1 MKTKQTSPN
10 TDWDDLYS
18 SAYRG
23 EISFTPSALHSVI
36 NFARTKITHYF
47 NSPEDLDDN
56 LDNECLYDVEEV
68 DRSSQL
74 GTGDLEK
81 QESSRLPF
89 KAIASTGNC
98 NTQLILKI
106 HKAAGRASIYC
117 SRNRYF
123 APLDAS
129 LTPEEAQERNQRSRD
144 ANARKAFRSAAD
156 EAVNTRCLVWTTL
169 TFDDQHRTKDPQGI
183 FEGFKRRLRERYE
196 RKTGKAL
203 KYVAVIAHDE
213 KNREHVHALLSHDV
227 DIQDIQ
233 ESWNH
238 GHINKITTIEESEI
252 EEKVGYMAKNIK
264 HGRVTIGRFIRSRT
278 EHEPVEEVPVD
289 DAYEA
294 REVLEDLIY
303 PHVPRVVQT
312 RLFGRHTNISFRFP
326 PIRNEETE

>member
-10 TDWDDLYS
+10 TDWDNLYS
-18 SAYRG
+18 SAHRG
-23 EISFTPSALHSVI
+23 EIRFTPSALHSVI
-36 NFARTKITHYF
+36 DYARTKITHHF
-47 NSPEDLDDN
+47 ISQEDWDDN
-56 LDNECLYDVEEV
+56 LDSEYLYDVNEV

-74 GTGDLEK
+74 STGDLEK
-81 QESSRLPF
+81 QRSSRFPF
-89 KAIASTGNC
+89 NAIASTGNC

-106 HKAAGRASIYC
+106 NKAAGRASIYR

-169 TFDDQHRTKDPQGI
+169 TFDDQHRTKDPQGV
-183 FEGFKRRLRERYE
+183 FERFKRRLKERYE

-213 KNREHVHALLSHDV
+213 KNREHVHALFSHDV

-233 ESWNH
+233 ESWTH
-238 GHINKITTIEESEI
+238 GHINKITKIDESEI
-252 EEKVGYMAKNIK
+252 EKEVRYMADNIK
-264 HGRVTIGRFIRSRT
+264 HGRVTTGRFLRSRT
-278 EHEPVEEVPVD
+278 QHEPAEDVPVD

-326 PIRNEETE
+326 PIRNEEHE

>member
-18 SAYRG
+18 SAHRG
-23 EISFTPSALHSVI
+23 EIRFTPSALHSVI
-36 NFARTKITHYF
+36 DYARTKITHHF
-47 NSPEDLDDN
+47 ISQEDWDDN
-56 LDNECLYDVEEV
+56 LDSEYLYDVNEV

-74 GTGDLEK
+74 STGDLEK
-81 QESSRLPF
+81 QRSSRFPF
-89 KAIASTGNC
+89 NAIASTGNC

-106 HKAAGRASIYC
+106 NKAAGRASIYR

-169 TFDDQHRTKDPQGI
+169 TFDDQHRTKDPQGV
-183 FEGFKRRLRERYE
+183 FERFKRRLKERYE

-213 KNREHVHALLSHDV
+213 KNREHVHALFSHDV

-233 ESWNH
+233 ESWTH
-238 GHINKITTIEESEI
+238 GHINKITKIDESEI
-252 EEKVGYMAKNIK
+252 EKEVRYMADNIK
-264 HGRVTIGRFIRSRT
+264 HGRVTTGRFLRSRT
-278 EHEPVEEVPVD
+278 QHEPAEDVPVD

-326 PIRNEETE
+326 PIRNEEHE

>member
-1 MKTKQTSPN
+1 MKTKQISPN

-18 SAYRG
+18 SAHRG
-23 EISFTPSALHSVI
+23 EIRFTPSALHAVI
-36 NFARTKITHYF
+36 DYARTKITHYF
-47 NSPEDLDDN
+47 NSPEDLDDY
-56 LDNECLYDVEEV
+56 LDNEYLYDVNEV

-74 GTGDLEK
+74 STGDLEK
-81 QESSRLPF
+81 QRSSRFPF
-89 KAIASTGNC
+89 NAIASTGNC

-106 HKAAGRASIYC
+106 HKAAGRASIYR

-156 EAVNTRCLVWTTL
+156 EAVSTCCLVWTTL
-169 TFDDQHRTKDPQGI
+169 TFDDQHRTKDPQGV

-203 KYVAVIAHDE
+203 KYVAVVAHDE
-213 KNREHVHALLSHDV
+213 QGREHAHALFSHDV
-227 DIQDIQ
+227 DPHDIQ

-238 GHINKITTIEESEI
+238 GQVNKITTIEESEI

>member
-10 TDWDDLYS
+10 SDWDDLYS
-18 SAYRG
+18 SAHRG
-23 EISFTPSALHSVI
+23 EIRFTPSALHSVI
-36 NFARTKITHYF
+36 DYARTKITHHF
-47 NSPEDLDDN
+47 ISQEDWDDN
-56 LDNECLYDVEEV
+56 LDSEYLYDVNEV

-74 GTGDLEK
+74 STGDLEK
-81 QESSRLPF
+81 QRSSRFPF
-89 KAIASTGNC
+89 NAIASTGNC

-106 HKAAGRASIYC
+106 NKAAGRASIYR

-169 TFDDQHRTKDPQGI
+169 TFDDQHRTKDPQGV
-183 FEGFKRRLRERYE
+183 FERFKRRLKERYE

-213 KNREHVHALLSHDV
+213 KNREHVHALFSHDV

-238 GHINKITTIEESEI
+238 GHINKITKIDESEI
-252 EEKVGYMAKNIK
+252 EKEVRYMADNIK
-264 HGRVTIGRFIRSRT
+264 HGRVTTGRFLRSRT
-278 EHEPVEEVPVD
+278 QHEPDEDVPVD

-326 PIRNEETE
+326 PIRNEEHE

>member
-10 TDWDDLYS
+10 SDWDDLYS
-18 SAYRG
+18 SAHRG
-23 EISFTPSALHSVI
+23 EIGFTPSALHSVI
-36 NFARTKITHYF
+36 DYARTKITHYF
-47 NSPEDLDDN
+47 ISQEDWDDN
-56 LDNECLYDVEEV
+56 LDSEYLYDVNEV

-74 GTGDLEK
+74 STGDLEK
-81 QESSRLPF
+81 QRSSRFPF
-89 KAIASTGNC
+89 NAIASTGDC

-106 HKAAGRASIYC
+106 NKAAGRASIYR

-169 TFDDQHRTKDPQGI
+169 TFDDQHRTKDPQGV
-183 FEGFKRRLRERYE
+183 FERFKRRLKERYE

-213 KNREHVHALLSHDV
+213 KNREHVHALFSHDV

-238 GHINKITTIEESEI
+238 GHINKITKIDESEI
-252 EEKVGYMAKNIK
+252 EKEVRYMADNIK
-264 HGRVTIGRFIRSRT
+264 HGRVTTGRFLRSRT
-278 EHEPVEEVPVD
+278 QHEPAEDVPVD

-326 PIRNEETE
+326 PIRNEEHE